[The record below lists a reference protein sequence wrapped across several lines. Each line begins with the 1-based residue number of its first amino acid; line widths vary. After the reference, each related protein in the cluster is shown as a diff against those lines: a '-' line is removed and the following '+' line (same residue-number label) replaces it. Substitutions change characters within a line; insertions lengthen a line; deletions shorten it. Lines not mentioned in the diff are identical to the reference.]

1 MAGLEK
7 ALPDPS
13 SAVQLWYEP
22 QGGELSIIS
31 LLLTFA
37 PLHAVPDLPTTTLEL
52 VGRIASSEK

>member
-1 MAGLEK
+1 MNRNVEN
-7 ALPDPS
+7 S
-13 SAVQLWYEP
+13 Q
-22 QGGELSIIS
+22 IIS